1 MQRNKRKNKSYRQG
15 QIESEAFHKA
25 KLLAVRESIQL
36 RFLLSAMIQY
46 CIEDEKRVEE
56 ILAKMRNQRE

>member
-1 MQRNKRKNKSYRQG
+1 MQRNKRKNPNYKQG

-25 KLLAVRESIQL
+25 KLLAVKESIQL
-36 RFLLSAMIQY
+36 RLLLSAMVQY
-46 CIEDEKRVEE
+46 CLEDEKRLAE